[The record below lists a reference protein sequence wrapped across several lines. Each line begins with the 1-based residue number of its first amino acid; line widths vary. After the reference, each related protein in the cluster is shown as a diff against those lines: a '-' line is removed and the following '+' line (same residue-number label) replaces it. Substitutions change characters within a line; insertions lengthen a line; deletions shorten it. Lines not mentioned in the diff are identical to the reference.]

1 MLTARNAYGEAMDC
15 RNRQSSPRAPRSH
28 PLAVFGLVFNSG
40 TTVTTAA
47 DAAVFV
53 GIYVVG
59 GYLVF
64 TVFSLFSNRF
74 WWE

>member
-1 MLTARNAYGEAMDC
+1 MERQWTVEIVSRHRALLVLT
-15 RNRQSSPRAPRSH
+15 
-28 PLAVFGLVFNSG
+28 LAVFGLVFNSG

-64 TVFSLFSNRF
+64 TVLSLFSNRF

>member
-1 MLTARNAYGEAMDC
+1 MEGQWTVAIVSRHRAFLVLT
-15 RNRQSSPRAPRSH
+15 
-28 PLAVFGLVFNSG
+28 LAVLGLVFNYG

-47 DAAVFV
+47 DAAVFG

-64 TVFSLFSNRF
+64 TVFSLLSNRF
-74 WWE
+74 WWDL